1 MNTVLVASFEN
12 KQDAAA
18 AAARLIKKFHS
29 TVKVMRGEL
38 WEDLYLAKMIDEGM
52 KEECEVPLE
61 KIRKKLRK

>member
-12 KQDAAA
+12 KQDAA